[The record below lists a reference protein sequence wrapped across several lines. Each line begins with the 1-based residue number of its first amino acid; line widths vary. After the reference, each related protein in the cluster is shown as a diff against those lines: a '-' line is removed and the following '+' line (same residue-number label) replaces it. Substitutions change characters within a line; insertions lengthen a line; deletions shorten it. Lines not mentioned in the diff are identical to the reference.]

1 MNEVNHRQM
10 NYKTQ
15 SLQFG
20 RKTLRR
26 RVEKTLLDLYY
37 KPILKVKILVLFKLF
52 VIAIVLKYTK

>member
-20 RKTLRR
+20 RKNFE
-26 RVEKTLLDLYY
+26 EKSGENSVRSLLQT
-37 KPILKVKILVLFKLF
+37 
-52 VIAIVLKYTK
+52 YTKSQNFSVI